1 MERALKKDLRELDQS
16 KFIKMQRLSEGT
28 PYYKARNL
36 WKLENTYD
44 RDNELIFSGDIIY
57 TDSDNDSD
65 ME

>member
-1 MERALKKDLRELDQS
+1 MERAVKKDLRELDQS
-16 KFIKMQRLSEGT
+16 KFIKMLRLSEGT

-36 WKLENTYD
+36 WKFENTYD
-44 RDNELIFSGDIIY
+44 SDNETIFSDDIIY

>member
-44 RDNELIFSGDIIY
+44 RDNEFHYPYCNI
-57 TDSDNDSD
+57 
-65 ME
+65 